1 MRTRGHELSPLQ
13 ICSRAIVA
21 VDHQVHCDDSH
32 KNAIYAAAT
41 VVPAPGP
48 CSNTCGTSDLP
59 VRSRSLRVMNGG
71 AEIVRASRSCPA
83 RTVGQMARGRRGKPR
98 ALKADSC

>member
-21 VDHQVHCDDSH
+21 VDHQVHCNDSH

-71 AEIVRASRSCPA
+71 AEILRASRHAPLE
-83 RTVGQMARGRRGKPR
+83 RLGKWRGGDAGSHER
-98 ALKADSC
+98 